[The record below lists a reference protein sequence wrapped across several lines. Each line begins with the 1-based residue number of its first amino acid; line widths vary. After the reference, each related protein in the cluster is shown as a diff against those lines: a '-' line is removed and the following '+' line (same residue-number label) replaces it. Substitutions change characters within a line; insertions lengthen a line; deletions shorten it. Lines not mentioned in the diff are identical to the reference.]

1 MTHEKI
7 DKLIDITR
15 EKNELLKKMLILTE
29 KQKEEIDKDSYE
41 ALKISL
47 DEKDRIMKE
56 IDKLDKSFLEI
67 FSEIK
72 RENGIKDINQLDI
85 RLYPNLTE
93 LKKAVEEVTSTLS
106 AISLLDKDNTKAIR
120 EKLESTKKELTKIK
134 VGKKAYKGYNYRFV
148 ESMLIDEKK

>member
-1 MTHEKI
+1 MSYEKI

-15 EKNELLKKMLILTE
+15 EKNKLLKDMLILTE
-29 KQKEEIDKDSYE
+29 KQKEQIDKDSYE
-41 ALKISL
+41 GINRSL

-67 FSEIK
+67 FTEIK
-72 RENGIKDINQLDI
+72 REKAIKDISQLDPK
-85 RLYPNLTE
+85 LYPNLKE

-106 AISLLDKDNTKAIR
+106 AISLIDKENTKAMR

-134 VGKKAYKGYNYRFV
+134 AGKKAYKGYNYRFA